1 MNMHFRRPPPGGKS
15 IFVGGFQW
23 IHPERGFLSVAG
35 NGEGAGSRCE
45 MIDDLKAD
53 RAFSASEVG
62 TIM

>member
-1 MNMHFRRPPPGGKS
+1 M
-15 IFVGGFQW
+15 GGFQW